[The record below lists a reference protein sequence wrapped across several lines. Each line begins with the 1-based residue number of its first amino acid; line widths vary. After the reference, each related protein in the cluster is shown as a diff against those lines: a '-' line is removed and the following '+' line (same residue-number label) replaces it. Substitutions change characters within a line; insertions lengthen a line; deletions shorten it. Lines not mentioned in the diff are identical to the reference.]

1 MSVLGL
7 GTDIVEI
14 VRVSNAL
21 LKSNRLA
28 ERVLTEGELAVF
40 LEHNQPD
47 RFLAKRWAAKEAAA
61 KALGTGI
68 GRGISFHHFH
78 IINDEL
84 GAPHMELLG
93 RALEHADA
101 KGVKSVLVSISDE
114 QHYALSTVVLSA

>member
-14 VRVSNAL
+14 SRVASAIE
-21 LKSNRLA
+21 KSNRLA
-28 ERVLTEGELAVF
+28 ERVLTDTEMSVF
-40 LEHNQPD
+40 LAHSQPE

-68 GRGISFHHFH
+68 GRGISFQHFE
-78 IINDEL
+78 ITNDEL
-84 GAPHMELLG
+84 GAPHMTLLSAADSA
-93 RALEHADA
+93 ALN

-114 QHYALSTVVLSA
+114 QHYALATVVLSA